1 MTPPIQL
8 KLRGSLTKTEAFR
21 GSIFFYTLFASGA
34 VLSSCT
40 PRVELALPEKPIEIN
55 ITAKID
61 HEVRVKV
68 ERDVQELVVKQ
79 KELF

>member
-1 MTPPIQL
+1 MQQL
-8 KLRGSLTKTEAFR
+8 FR
-21 GSIFFYTLFASGA
+21 NGLLMMLGVAAMIG
-34 VLSSCT
+34 CT

-68 ERDVQELVVKQ
+68 ERDVQELLVKQ
-79 KELF
+79 KDLF